1 MAALRVGIIG
11 TGGIARAHLRA
22 YQQYPHQA
30 KLTAACD
37 VQADAVERF
46 AQEAGGEV
54 KVYTD
59 PEAMLK
65 EAPIEAV
72 DICTVHNT
80 HAPLALAAANA
91 GKHILVEKPMA
102 CRWQECLDM
111 VQAAERAGVQLMVA
125 QCQRYMPAF
134 RGVKRVLKSGE
145 LGRLHAV
152 RFDAM
157 QNMLAF
163 LPQGHWL
170 YDGEQAG
177 GGIVISVAVHKIDLL
192 RYLVGE
198 VRRVHAVCRTQHP
211 AFINGAEDY
220 AVATLEFETPE
231 GMVLGEMF
239 ATYSGFRLPWSE
251 QFMIFGEQG
260 AIYMVPP
267 LSGHDRTMVA
277 SVRRGA
283 VGDGWASQFSGFEA
297 IEPELDGLVGSDGFV
312 NEILHFA
319 ECCASGKEPLTSG
332 RDNLNTMSVV
342 FGIYESARTGQWV
355 DCEAK

>member
-1 MAALRVGIIG
+1 MAALRVGLIG

-22 YQQYPHQA
+22 YRHYPQQVQLKA
-30 KLTAACD
+30 VCD
-37 VQADAVERF
+37 VQAEAVEQF
-46 AQEAGGEV
+46 AQEVGGEV
-54 KVYTD
+54 QVYTD
-59 PEAMLK
+59 PEVMLK
-65 EAPIEAV
+65 EAGIEAV

-80 HAPLALAAANA
+80 HAPLAIMAADA

-102 CRWQECLDM
+102 CTRQECADM

-134 RGVKRVLKSGE
+134 RGVKRVMESGE
-145 LGRLHAV
+145 LGRLHAI

-163 LPQGHWL
+163 LPPRHWL
-170 YDGEQAG
+170 YDGQQAG
-177 GGIVISVAVHKIDLL
+177 GGIVISVAVHKLDLL

-220 AVATLEFETPE
+220 AVATLEFETPD
-231 GMVLGEMF
+231 GTVLGEMF

-267 LSGHDRTMVA
+267 LSGHDRTMIA
-277 SVRRGA
+277 SIRRGTPA
-283 VGDGWASQFSGFEA
+283 GGWESQFGGFEA
-297 IEPELDGLVGSDGFV
+297 IEPEMEGLSGQDNFI

-319 ECCASGKEPLTSG
+319 ECCASGREPLTSG
-332 RDNLNTMSVV
+332 RDNLKTMRIV
-342 FGIYESARTGQWV
+342 FAIYESARTGQWV
-355 DCEAK
+355 ECE

>member
-1 MAALRVGIIG
+1 MTALRVGLIG

-22 YQQYPHQA
+22 YRQYPQQVRLKA
-30 KLTAACD
+30 VCD
-37 VQADAVERF
+37 VQAEAVGRF

-54 KVYTD
+54 QVYTD
-59 PEAMLK
+59 PEVMLK
-65 EAPIEAV
+65 DAPIDAV

-80 HAPLALAAANA
+80 HAPLAIMAADA

-102 CRWQECLDM
+102 CSWQECVEM
-111 VQAAERAGVQLMVA
+111 VHAAERAGVQLMVA
-125 QCQRYMPAF
+125 QCQRYMPGF
-134 RGVKRVLKSGE
+134 RGVKRVLESGE
-145 LGRLHAV
+145 LGNLHAL

-163 LPQGHWL
+163 LPPGHWL
-170 YDGEQAG
+170 YDGERAG
-177 GGIVISVAVHKIDLL
+177 GGVVISVAVHKIDLL
-192 RYLVGE
+192 RYLIGE
-198 VRRVHAVCRTQHP
+198 VKRVSAVCRTQHP

-220 AVATLEFETPE
+220 AIATLEFETSE
-231 GMVLGEMF
+231 GAVLGEMF

-277 SVRRGA
+277 SIRRSPS
-283 VGDGWASQFSGFEA
+283 VSGWETQFSGFEA
-297 IEPELDGLVGSDGFV
+297 IEPEMEGLAGPDNFI

-332 RDNLNTMSVV
+332 RDNLNTMRIV
-342 FGIYESARTGQWV
+342 FGIYESAHTGQAVEW
-355 DCEAK
+355 